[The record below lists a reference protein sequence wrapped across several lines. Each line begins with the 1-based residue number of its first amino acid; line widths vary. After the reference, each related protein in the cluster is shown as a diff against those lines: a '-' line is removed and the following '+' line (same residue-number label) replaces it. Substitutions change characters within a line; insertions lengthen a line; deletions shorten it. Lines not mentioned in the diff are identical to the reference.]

1 MSTANTAMMAP
12 TRCNIDRQKLSDFGI
27 DPKRFD
33 LIINRVHSDVQSGR
47 YPGAALAIAR
57 QGQVLAS
64 AAFGQSRLATGDK
77 PMQLADKD
85 TLWLLYSQTKPIVS
99 AALWLMAE
107 RGQIDLHQ
115 PVATYIANFAR
126 HGKQNLTV
134 YHLLTHQAGF
144 PNQNV
149 PDSAWQDH
157 QILLDTICDYK
168 LDFEPGSRVSYHSFA
183 AHWVQAALIEQIS
196 GQDYRQFVKEQII
209 DALALKNLYLG
220 VPQPEHER
228 LAGSYYLN
236 AAGEHVHSHEFD
248 HLEFWQ
254 AGVPGAGGYATADDV
269 ALFYQMLLNQG
280 TLNKTNLLSPA
291 MVRYVTRNHTGDRP
305 DEFFGA
311 PMHRGLG
318 VHVRGTTATIRGL
331 GSLAS
336 AATFGHGGVGTS
348 YSFACPSS
356 GVSFTY
362 LTNSRLPEPGHG
374 QRLEE
379 IINMVHA
386 SIMPQ

>member
-149 PDSAWQDH
+149 PNSAWQDH
-157 QILLDTICDYK
+157 QVLLDTICDYK

-305 DEFFGA
+305 DEFLVHQCTVVWEYMSEA
-311 PMHRGLG
+311 PLPP
-318 VHVRGTTATIRGL
+318 
-331 GSLAS
+331 S
-336 AATFGHGGVGTS
+336 ADWAV
-348 YSFACPSS
+348 
-356 GVSFTY
+356 
-362 LTNSRLPEPGHG
+362 
-374 QRLEE
+374 
-379 IINMVHA
+379 
-386 SIMPQ
+386 

>member
-1 MSTANTAMMAP
+1 MNTANTALMAP
-12 TRCNIDRQKLSDFGI
+12 ARCNIDRQKLSDFGI
-27 DPKRFD
+27 DPRRFD
-33 LIINRVHSDVQSGR
+33 LIINRVHNDIQSGR
-47 YPGAALAIAR
+47 YPGAAMAIAR

-64 AAFGQSRLATGDK
+64 IAFGQSRLATMDQ
-77 PMQLADKD
+77 PMQLADKN

-99 AALWLMAE
+99 AALWLLAE

-115 PVATYIANFAR
+115 PVAAYIPDFAR

-144 PNQNV
+144 PNANV
-149 PDSAWQDH
+149 PQSAWQD
-157 QILLDTICDYK
+157 QQVLLDTICNYK

-183 AHWVQAALIEQIS
+183 AHWVQAALITQIS
-196 GQDYRQFVKEQII
+196 GQDYRQYVKEQII

-220 VPQPEHER
+220 VPQSEHTR

-236 AAGEHVHSHEFD
+236 EDGEHVHSQEFD
-248 HLEFWQ
+248 NTDFWL

-280 TLNKTNLLSPA
+280 TLNKINLLSPA
-291 MVRYVTRNHTGDRP
+291 MVRYVTRNHTGDRA

-318 VHVRGTTATIRGL
+318 VHVRGNTATIRGL
-331 GSLAS
+331 GSIAS
-336 AATFGHGGVGTS
+336 ATTFGHGGVGTS
-348 YSFACPSS
+348 YSFACPVS

-379 IINMVHA
+379 IINMAHA